1 VRYSGEV
8 LMSFCL
14 MVIAAG
20 VVITSLNWPF
30 RAALFPVIVGISVFF
45 LAMAELL
52 FNLFGNEELDE
63 KESTMDFKLSEGIDH
78 ALETRRTLLTS
89 MWIMGFFLM
98 ILFFGFPIAVPLWFF
113 LHLRIQAKEGWA
125 VSLVVT
131 ASTWVFFYGLFVWLL
146 DIPFMEGWVLRGL
159 RSIGIG

>member
-1 VRYSGEV
+1 
-8 LMSFCL
+8 MSLCM

-20 VVITSLNWPF
+20 VVVTALNWPF

-45 LAMAELL
+45 MAMAELL
-52 FNLFGNEELDE
+52 LNLFCKKDIGER
-63 KESTMDFKLSEGIDH
+63 ESTMDFKLSEDIDQ

-113 LHLRIQAKEGWA
+113 LHLRIQAKEGWII
-125 VSLVVT
+125 SLVVT